1 MTARQPIN
9 REDAKSLICHRH
21 GERFVRFGYGQA
33 PGRNESFGCPVC
45 VGLMRSQL
53 RKLRESFKARKVRE
67 PYGPHK
73 VKNVL
78 ETA

>member
-1 MTARQPIN
+1 MKTPAD

-21 GERFVRFGYGQA
+21 GERFVRFGGEKA
-33 PGRNESFGCPVC
+33 GRNESFGCPVC

-73 VKNVL
+73 VKNAL